1 MSAHQ
6 GSGENNTMQ
15 RPWLRISKLV
25 FGLFLY
31 AFGIVLTIKA
41 NIGYGPWE
49 AFHVGLG
56 KTIGITMGN
65 VSIIVGFVII
75 AITLLMGEKIGIG
88 TILNMFLIGIFL
100 DLILRIDLIPIIEN
114 KYWAVALLIL
124 GLYLISIGSYF
135 YIGSGYGAGPR
146 DGLMV
151 ALTRKTRLPIGLVR
165 GTIELSVT
173 VVGWLL
179 GGMVGVGTII
189 AGFAIGFCIQST
201 FKVLKFRPTE
211 IRHST
216 LAETYQELKAAF
228 NRA

>member
-1 MSAHQ
+1 
-6 GSGENNTMQ
+6 MQ
-15 RPWLRISKLV
+15 KLLQRTGKLIL
-25 FGLFLY
+25 GLFLY
-31 AFGIVLTIKA
+31 AFGIVLTVKA

-56 KTIGITMGN
+56 KTIGMTMGN
-65 VSIIVGFVII
+65 VSIIVGVVIV

-100 DLILRIDLIPIIEN
+100 DLLLRIDLIPIVRN
-114 KYWAVALLIL
+114 SYLAVAVLIL

-135 YIGSGYGAGPR
+135 YIGSGFGAGPR

-151 ALTRKTRLPIGLVR
+151 ALTRKTKLPIGLVR

-173 VVGWLL
+173 IVGWLL
-179 GGMVGVGTII
+179 GGMVGVGTVI

-201 FKVLKFRPTE
+201 FKVLKFKPTE

-216 LAETYQELKAAF
+216 ISETFGDLKSAF
-228 NRA
+228 GKA

>member
-1 MSAHQ
+1 
-6 GSGENNTMQ
+6 MQ